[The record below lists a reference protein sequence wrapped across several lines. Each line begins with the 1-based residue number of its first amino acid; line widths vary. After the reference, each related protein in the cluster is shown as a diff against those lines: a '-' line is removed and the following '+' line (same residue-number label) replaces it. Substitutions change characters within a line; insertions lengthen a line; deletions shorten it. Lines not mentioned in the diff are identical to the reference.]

1 MIISDIR
8 QTRHETREAWLNA
21 FVAAARLKF
30 AEVGNP
36 IPFKVRVAIGWP
48 SAGSN
53 SRAVG
58 ECWSDTVSADSH
70 FEIFIVPREGCAIEI
85 CDTLTHELV
94 HAAVGLAA
102 KHGPLFGKC
111 ARAVGL
117 QGKLTGCAGRGHP
130 DWESWALPLI
140 EALGPFPGAA
150 LQDRVPSPT
159 AGGRPIKIKP
169 DGVSSRPPSQTNRHL
184 KLECDACGIILRTTK
199 SAMATIDGDPICINP
214 LCDGTLQAG

>member
-8 QTRHETREAWLNA
+8 QTQHETREAYLNA
-21 FVAAARLKF
+21 FVAAARDKF
-30 AEVGNP
+30 AEVGSP
-36 IPFKVRVAIGWP
+36 IPAKVRVAIGWP

-53 SRAVG
+53 SRVVG
-58 ECWSDTVSADSH
+58 ECWSDTVSADGH
-70 FEIFIVPREGCAIEI
+70 FEIFIVPREGCPIEI

-94 HAAVGLAA
+94 HAAVGLNA
-102 KHGPLFGKC
+102 KHGPLFKKC
-111 ARAVGL
+111 ATALGL
-117 QGKLTGCAGRGHP
+117 EGKMTSASGGDAWR
-130 DWESWALPLI
+130 EWALPLI
-140 EALGPFPGAA
+140 EALGGFPGAA

-159 AGGRPIKIKP
+159 AGGAPIKIKP
-169 DGVSSRPPSQTNRHL
+169 DGISSRPPSQTNRHL